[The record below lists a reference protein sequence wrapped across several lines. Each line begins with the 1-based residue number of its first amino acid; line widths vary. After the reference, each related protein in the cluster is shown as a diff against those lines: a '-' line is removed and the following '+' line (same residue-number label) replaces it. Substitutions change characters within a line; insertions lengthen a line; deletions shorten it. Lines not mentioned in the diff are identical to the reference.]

1 MLVIR
6 LDKSEDGRMFSTWQP
21 LGSIRITFTITQVG
35 RSSFVDEDTESV
47 FSFLVKVTEV
57 GRARSWT

>member
-1 MLVIR
+1 MG
-6 LDKSEDGRMFSTWQP
+6 KSEHGRMLSTWQP
-21 LGSIRITFTITQVG
+21 LGSIRLMLSITQVG

-47 FSFLVKVTEV
+47 FSFSVKVTEI